1 MKSLVPNLETKN
13 LEAQN
18 FIMSLRKIMRE
29 RERERERERID
40 KFMRKLF
47 FSIGVFWGGDEGLYL

>member
-29 RERERERERID
+29 RERERERID

>member
-29 RERERERERID
+29 RERID